1 MNSFEEYYRNRHK
14 MIELPC
20 VRIRTP
26 KAGGSGT
33 VVYSKENG
41 EGEYST
47 YIVTNWHV
55 VENCIAVKPEW
66 STLLQD
72 EKKVDRFEKVDVHFF
87 DYKWDSRAIG
97 GMTVQSDIQCYDK
110 NEDLALLKLRSPR
123 PASAVATLYPR
134 NQEAWLRVGMPVIT
148 VGAGLGAPPVQTY
161 GFLSQFGQEID
172 QREFWLNT
180 APSIFG
186 NSGGAMFLGD
196 VGRLFGDDELAAQR
210 QYNLLGVPARIAVSM
225 QGFSSDP
232 ITHLS
237 FCVPITRIYNFLEAQ
252 KYRFIYDSEFN
263 EEGEAEERKRIR
275 EQREKE
281 MVAKQ

>member
-1 MNSFEEYYRNRHK
+1 MSFDDYYRRRHE

-33 VVYSKENG
+33 VIYSRENG
-41 EGEYST
+41 NGEYST
-47 YIVTNWHV
+47 YVLTNWHV
-55 VENCIAVKPEW
+55 VDNCIEIKPEW

-72 EKKVDRFEKVDVHFF
+72 EKKVDKFEKVDVHFF
-87 DYKWDSRAIG
+87 DYRWDSRAIG
-97 GMTVQSDIQCYDK
+97 GTTVQSDIQCYDK
-110 NEDLALLKLRSPR
+110 NEDLALLKLRTMR
-123 PASAVATLYPR
+123 PVASVATLYPR
-134 NQEAWLRVGMPVIT
+134 NEEQWLRVGMPVIT

-172 QREFWLNT
+172 QREYWLNT

-196 VGRLFGDDELAAQR
+196 VGRLFANDDTAMAR
-210 QYNLLGVPARIAVSM
+210 QYNLLGVPARIAVAM
-225 QGFSSDP
+225 LGFSSDP

-252 KYRFIYDSEFN
+252 RYRFIYDGEYSE
-263 EEGEAEERKRIR
+263 ESEAEERKRIR
-275 EQREKE
+275 EKHEHELLK
-281 MVAKQ
+281 KK